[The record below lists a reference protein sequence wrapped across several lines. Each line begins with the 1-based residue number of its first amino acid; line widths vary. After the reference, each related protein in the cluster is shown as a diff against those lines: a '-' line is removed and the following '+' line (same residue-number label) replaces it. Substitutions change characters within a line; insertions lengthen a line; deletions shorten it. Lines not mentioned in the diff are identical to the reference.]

1 MRGENLLT
9 DPERPIDIG
18 AFSKPEEN
26 HGNTNMKFGS
36 SSAVN
41 AHRQSPSGF
50 YDTYG
55 NVWEWSEDHF
65 RPLDGFNPDKLYWDF
80 SGGCFD

>member
-1 MRGENLLT
+1 
-9 DPERPIDIG
+9 
-18 AFSKPEEN
+18 
-26 HGNTNMKFGS
+26 MKFGS

-41 AHRQSPSGF
+41 AHRPSPTGF

-55 NVWEWSEDHF
+55 NVWEWSEEYF
-65 RPLDGFNPDKLYWDF
+65 RPFAGFHPDKLYWDF